1 VGGHIE
7 VSVGSMWWPLWNC
20 LVSLRTGWSTINV
33 MDRGR
38 CSMAQCMSEYLD
50 LVRCRDD
57 V

>member
-1 VGGHIE
+1 MGGHIE

-38 CSMAQCMSEYLD
+38 CSMAQRMSEYLD